1 MNNSNIRQLAAVVP
15 LIFLNINGPYF
26 QWDLGSYCSFLK
38 KKKKSKDSCI
48 MHLYTLKIKK
58 SEVSKNDSFF
68 VSKVNRWASLV
79 AQW

>member
-38 KKKKSKDSCI
+38 KKKI
-48 MHLYTLKIKK
+48 
-58 SEVSKNDSFF
+58 
-68 VSKVNRWASLV
+68 
-79 AQW
+79 QG

>member
-1 MNNSNIRQLAAVVP
+1 MNNSDIRQLAAVVP
-15 LIFLNINGPYF
+15 LIFLSINGLYF

-38 KKKKSKDSCI
+38 KKKNPRIAVSCI
-48 MHLYTLKIKK
+48 CVPSKLK

>member
-1 MNNSNIRQLAAVVP
+1 
-15 LIFLNINGPYF
+15 
-26 QWDLGSYCSFLK
+26 
-38 KKKKSKDSCI
+38 